1 MVEAF
6 VDDHN
11 TRRSL
16 QVCLPRRVLRTLLIS
31 FVQSDCLKPMP
42 DFNRLT
48 KRFNRGIASLEDV
61 VRVYQAVSKVRQMV
75 QRRMQ
80 LTGVRFSQLPQMIQ
94 LLENAQPK
102 DQAQLDLL
110 ERTFVAPLRVS
121 MPYEDSGCH

>member
-1 MVEAF
+1 MSSEK
-6 VDDHN
+6 
-11 TRRSL
+11 S
-16 QVCLPRRVLRTLLIS
+16 LRTLLIS

-121 MPYEDSGCH
+121 MPDEDSGCH